1 MYVCVYIYSLVCIY
15 MYVYT
20 DNRYIIAQALQTDA
34 SKQIPVYCSVKC
46 DSLGKLLGL

>member
-1 MYVCVYIYSLVCIY
+1 MDVY
-15 MYVYT
+15 M
-20 DNRYIIAQALQTDA
+20 DNMYIIARALQMDA